1 MKVKTYILIPQEKEI
16 TLNDIT
22 KTQLRYVDIIEMY
35 KRDYKKVPTIRTI
48 GELVGNKSTAS
59 TFYMLKELKK
69 KGYDYN
75 AI

>member
-1 MKVKTYILIPQEKEI
+1 MIIKTYNLIPQEKEI
-16 TLNDIT
+16 ILNDIT
-22 KTQLRYVDIIEMY
+22 DTQLKYINTIERY
-35 KRDYKKVPTIRTI
+35 KRDYKKIPTVRTI
-48 GELVGNKSTAS
+48 GALVGNKSTAT

>member
-1 MKVKTYILIPQEKEI
+1 MKVKTYVLIPQEKEI